1 MFKFWTN
8 MRLGRKL
15 PLSIAAPTI
24 FLTLASGFFFAWE
37 AGQALKANREAAY
50 STLLEERKEALENWV
65 AGLRSQTRTLVAS
78 KAVESA
84 VRDFSNGFY
93 ALGDNPAEHLRAA
106 YGTDNPNPPGE
117 RYKLLDAKDKSAW
130 SMRHKRNHGSFVT
143 FLEEQGFLDAYV
155 LDMQGNMIYSVHKGE
170 DFALNYLDGP
180 YKDSGLGQAYRAA
193 IELEQGSVFLS
204 EMAAYAADGGA
215 AAMFISAPVFNR
227 GIASGAL
234 VLRVPVEEI
243 AGILSHSALLGE
255 TGQAYLVRNGGVAL
269 TASNR
274 DGGHQILSQLPDLK
288 QISAAVNGGESSF
301 SGTPGLAGQPVE
313 AMAANVGLEDRTW
326 GIVLEV
332 DSAEALAAEKS
343 LVNASM
349 LQAVG
354 VALAV
359 ALLSWVAARSIARK
373 VSGLSDSVEHIAA
386 KDYAHPVFGH
396 GNGDEFGNIA
406 GILEGFKTDLQNA
419 QHAEKKRAEAQQE
432 QDLVVN
438 ELRTG
443 LTHLANGDFSTTID
457 AAFPEAYKGLR
468 MDFNKTIT
476 TLNATVREVVE
487 ATTSIR
493 NGTSEISQA
502 SDDLSQRTESQ
513 AATLEQTAAALDE
526 MTASVKAAA
535 NGAREVETAMN
546 EARDEALTSG
556 EVVQNAVTAMNGI
569 EESSRHI
576 SQIISVIDDIAF
588 QTNLLALNAGVE
600 AARAGEAGRG
610 FAVVASEV
618 RALAQ
623 RSSDAA
629 MEIKTLISNSGDQV
643 EKGVDL
649 VGKAGDAL
657 HSIVSQVSHISG
669 LVSDIAEGAA
679 EQSTGI
685 GEINTGV
692 MQLDQVTQQNA
703 AMVEQMTAA
712 GQLLNGDASNLAG
725 LVARF
730 KVDAEMQTSDQP
742 PQPTVPSAH
751 GTGWDDA
758 PEAPP
763 ETPVVIATS
772 DGSAA
777 LDKWQDF

>member
-1 MFKFWTN
+1 MTRLSKFWGN

-24 FLTLASGFFFAWE
+24 LLTLASGFFFAWE

-50 STLLEERKEALENWV
+50 ATLLEERKEALESWV
-65 AGLRSQTRTLVAS
+65 ADLRSQTRTLVAS
-78 KAVESA
+78 KAVETA
-84 VRDFSNGFY
+84 LRDFSNGFY
-93 ALGDNPAEHLRAA
+93 SLGEDPGGYLRATYA
-106 YGTDNPNPPGE
+106 DGNPNPAGE

-130 SMRHKRNHGSFVT
+130 SIRHKMNHTGFVT
-143 FLEEQGFLDAYV
+143 FLEEQGFLDAYL
-155 LDMQGNMIYSVHKGE
+155 LDVQGNMVYSVHKNA

-180 YKDSGLGQAYRAA
+180 YKDSGLGQAFRTAL
-193 IELEQGSVFLS
+193 ELEQGDVFLS
-204 EMAAYAADGGA
+204 KMAAYEPGGGG
-215 AAMFISAPVFNR
+215 AAMFISSPVFKR
-227 GIASGAL
+227 GAIMGGL
-234 VLRVPVEEI
+234 VLRVPVGEI
-243 AGILSHSALLGE
+243 AGILSHSELLGD
-255 TGQAYLVRNGGVAL
+255 TGQAYLVRGDGVAL
-269 TASNR
+269 TASSR
-274 DGGHQILSQLPDLK
+274 AGGHQILSQLPQLQ
-288 QISAAVNGGESSF
+288 QINAAIDGEESTF
-301 SGTPGLAGQPVE
+301 SGTPGLSGQPVE
-313 AMAANVGLEDRTW
+313 AMAGRVGLDDRTW

-332 DSAEALAAEKS
+332 DSAEALAAQKS
-343 LVNASM
+343 LVNAAM

-359 ALLSWVAARSIARK
+359 ALLSWLAARSIARK
-373 VSGLSDSVEHIAA
+373 VSALSDSVEHIAA
-386 KDYAHPVFGH
+386 KDYEHPVAGK

-419 QHAEKKRAEAQQE
+419 QIAEEERSELQRQQ
-432 QDLVVN
+432 DHVVS
-438 ELRTG
+438 ELRNG
-443 LTHLANGDFSTTID
+443 LKHLANGDFSSTID
-457 AAFPEAYKGLR
+457 EPFPEAYKSLR
-468 MDFNKTIT
+468 LDFNQTVN

-513 AATLEQTAAALDE
+513 AATLEQTAAALDQ

-535 NGAREVETAMN
+535 DGARRVETSMN
-546 EARDEALTSG
+546 DARDEAESSG
-556 EVVQNAVTAMNGI
+556 QVVQNAVSAMTEI
-569 EESSRHI
+569 EQSSAHI
-576 SQIISVIDDIAF
+576 SQIITVIDDIAF

-600 AARAGEAGRG
+600 AARAGDAGRG

-629 MEIKTLISNSGDQV
+629 MEIKALISNSGEQV
-643 EKGVDL
+643 AKGVDL
-649 VGKAGDAL
+649 VGKAGEAL
-657 HSIVSQVSHISG
+657 NSIVSQVTHISG
-669 LVSDIAEGAA
+669 LVSGIAEGAA

-712 GQLLNGDASNLAG
+712 GQLLNGDASKLAG

-730 KVDAEMQTSDQP
+730 NVGLEMPPPRQP
-742 PQPTVPSAH
+742 SEPELPSAQ
-751 GTGWDDA
+751 GTGWSDL
-758 PEAPP
+758 PEAPAAAP
-763 ETPVVIATS
+763 AAH
-772 DGSAA
+772 GSAA
-777 LDKWQDF
+777 LAKWQDF

>member
-1 MFKFWTN
+1 MTRLLKFWNN

-50 STLLEERKEALENWV
+50 ATLLEERKEALENWV

-78 KAVESA
+78 KAVETA
-84 VRDFSNGFY
+84 LRDFSNGFY
-93 ALGDNPAEHLRAA
+93 SLGDTPGSYLRAA
-106 YGTDNPNPPGE
+106 YGEGNPNPAGE

-130 SMRHKRNHGSFVT
+130 SIRHKMNHTGFVT
-143 FLEEQGFLDAYV
+143 FLEEQGFLDAYL
-155 LDMQGNMIYSVHKGE
+155 LDVQGNMVYSVHKNE

-180 YKDSGLGQAYRAA
+180 YTDSGLGQAFRTAL
-193 IELEQGSVFLS
+193 EMEQGSVFLS
-204 EMAAYAADGGA
+204 EMAGYEPDGGT
-215 AAMFISAPVFNR
+215 AAMFVSSPIYKKDA
-227 GIASGAL
+227 IMGAL
-234 VLRVPVEEI
+234 VLRVPVDGI

-255 TGQAYLVRNGGVAL
+255 TGQAYLVRGDGIAL
-269 TASNR
+269 TASGR
-274 DGGHQILSQLPDLK
+274 EGGHQVLTKLPELQQITAALS
-288 QISAAVNGGESSF
+288 GGESSF

-313 AMAANVGLEDRTW
+313 AMAASVGLDDRTW

-359 ALLSWVAARSIARK
+359 ALLSWIAARGIARK

-386 KDYAHPVFGH
+386 KDYGHPVAGL
-396 GNGDEFGNIA
+396 GTGDEFGNIA
-406 GILEGFKTDLQNA
+406 GILEGFKADLQNA
-419 QHAEKKRAEAQQE
+419 QLAEAERAEAQRE

-443 LTHLANGDFSTTID
+443 LTHLAKGDFSTTID
-457 AAFPEAYKGLR
+457 TPFPEAYKGLR
-468 MDFNKTIT
+468 LDFNQTVN
-476 TLNATVREVVE
+476 TLSATVREVVE

-513 AATLEQTAAALDE
+513 AATLEQTAAALDQ

-535 NGAREVETAMN
+535 DGARKVEASMN
-546 EARDEALTSG
+546 EARDEAMASG
-556 EVVQNAVTAMNGI
+556 EVVQSAVTAMNGI

-576 SQIISVIDDIAF
+576 SQIIGVIDDIAF

-629 MEIKTLISNSGDQV
+629 MEIKTLISNSGEQV

-649 VGKAGDAL
+649 VGKAGEAL

-669 LVSDIAEGAA
+669 LVSDIATGAA

-692 MQLDQVTQQNA
+692 IQLDQVTQQNA

-712 GQLLNGDASNLAG
+712 GQLLSGDASNLAG
-725 LVARF
+725 LVAQFDVGLEIATPR
-730 KVDAEMQTSDQP
+730 ETTRP
-742 PQPTVPSAH
+742 EIPSAH
-751 GTGWDDA
+751 GTGWDEIPVA
-758 PEAPP
+758 PAAMPD
-763 ETPVVIATS
+763 S

-777 LDKWQDF
+777 LAKWQDF